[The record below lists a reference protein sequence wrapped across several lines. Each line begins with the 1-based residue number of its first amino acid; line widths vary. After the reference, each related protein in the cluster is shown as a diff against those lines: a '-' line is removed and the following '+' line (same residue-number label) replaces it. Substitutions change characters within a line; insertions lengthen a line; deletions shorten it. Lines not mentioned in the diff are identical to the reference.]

1 MKSVAALAASLL
13 TLAGAAFGADPF
25 LRHTATVDVVRRVG
39 PAVVNITTEQIVAGG
54 SPFRPF
60 SDPVFDR
67 FFQDFFEPR
76 APQTVRSLGSGVLID
91 AERHVLTNEHVISRA
106 SRIRVTLADG
116 REFDAKLVGAD
127 PNNDLAVLRV
137 EAKEALPWVP
147 PATSSDIMVGEPVI
161 AIGNPFGLSN
171 TVTTGVVSAADRS
184 IRTEDRVYHGFL
196 QTDASINPGNSG
208 GPLLNAEG
216 SLVGINTAIYG
227 GAQGIGFAIPIDVA
241 KRVVGQLI
249 AHGEVAPTSLGVEV
263 QDVDQRMAEVMEVP
277 QGVTGALVSNVRP
290 GGPGARAGV
299 ARGDLVTHLAGQS
312 VKTARDFYEVL
323 GSLTEGE
330 AVPLRLW
337 RERAARTVQITAE
350 VIPPGEV
357 DALAERLLGL
367 RLRPRAGG
375 GFMVD
380 SVRPGT
386 GAARIGFEPGD
397 LVLGINGLE
406 LADASTF
413 RRAVL
418 DLRGRDVAL
427 VVVQRGAGR
436 YHVSVPLS

>member
-1 MKSVAALAASLL
+1 MKALVAAAATVLAVAGPAS
-13 TLAGAAFGADPF
+13 GADPF
-25 LRHTATVDVVRRVG
+25 LRHTPTVDVVKRVG

-60 SDPVFDR
+60 SDPLFDR

-76 APQTVRSLGSGVLID
+76 APQTLKSLGSGVLID
-91 AERHVLTNEHVISRA
+91 ADRHVLTNEHVISRA

-137 EAKEALPWVP
+137 ESKEVLPWVP
-147 PATSSDIMVGEPVI
+147 PSTSSDIMVGEPVI

-171 TVTTGVVSAADRS
+171 TVTTGVISAADRS
-184 IRTEDRVYHGFL
+184 IRAEDRVYHGFL

-216 SLVGINTAIYG
+216 ALIGINTAIYG

-249 AHGEVAPTSLGVEV
+249 AHGEVAPTSLGFEV
-263 QDVDQRMAEVMEVP
+263 QDVDQRMVEVMELP
-277 QGVTGALVSNVRP
+277 QGVAGALVSNVRP
-290 GGPGARAGV
+290 AGPGARARV

-330 AVPLRLW
+330 PVQVRLW
-337 RERAARTVQITAE
+337 REKSARTVQITAE
-350 VIPPGEV
+350 ALPPGEV

-367 RLRPRAGG
+367 RLRPRPGG

-386 GAARIGFEPGD
+386 GAAQIGFQPGD

-406 LADASTF
+406 LGDVSAF